1 LRIECSR
8 CHAVFSVQDGI
19 AAAGTRFSVQCG
31 RCQAVFDVVAEGE
44 EGAEQGQDA
53 TPETAPP
60 AAGPPAEPLAQ
71 AAVEPAAPIAP
82 EKLVQIASERLG
94 QTAPEPLATVERAL
108 AGMVLEPER
117 ATRARWL
124 LLLGILGAASA
135 VGIVLH
141 QRERARELGEKMR
154 VGGEKLLRDDTQSLQ
169 DATKLFTEAARA
181 TPGRAPVEAERAL
194 ALLLQAAT
202 QKDLAARLPAAERG
216 EPERAAARLLQQ
228 GAAAARQAFA
238 DDKDDPAAL
247 RAMALAEAI
256 SGDADQ
262 AAVHAE
268 QAERAAPDDPW
279 ALYAKAAA
287 ASASHAHERAV
298 QALSAAREAEP
309 RLLRADVDLAA
320 ISLDRGDPAGAR
332 ELLESVLRRNP
343 EHDRARRLLSL
354 LPR

>member
-1 LRIECSR
+1 MLIECSR
-8 CHAVFSVQDGI
+8 CRAVFSVEDGI
-19 AAAGTRFSVQCG
+19 AAEGTRFSVQCG
-31 RCQAVFDVVAEGE
+31 RCQAVFDAVAEGE
-44 EGAEQGQDA
+44 KAGGEPGPEAEPA
-53 TPETAPP
+53 SP
-60 AAGPPAEPLAQ
+60 AAGPPAAPLVPVV
-71 AAVEPAAPIAP
+71 VEPMAQIAP
-82 EKLVQIASERLG
+82 ERL
-94 QTAPEPLATVERAL
+94 APTTTDEPLGTVQRAL
-108 AGMVLEPER
+108 AGMIVEPER
-117 ATRARWL
+117 APRARWL
-124 LLLGILGAASA
+124 LLLGILAAASA

-154 VGGEKLLRDDTQSLQ
+154 VGREELLRDDNESLQ
-169 DATKLFTEAARA
+169 DATKLFTEAGRAR
-181 TPGRAPVEAERAL
+181 PGRAPLEAERAF
-194 ALLLQAAT
+194 ALLLQASA
-202 QKDLAARLPAAERG
+202 QRDLAARLPAAERG

-247 RAMALAEAI
+247 RAMALAESI
-256 SGDADQ
+256 SGVADQ
-262 AAVHAE
+262 AALHAE
-268 QAERAAPDDPW
+268 QAERAAPGDPW

-343 EHDRARRLLSL
+343 KHDRARRMLSL
-354 LPR
+354 VPR